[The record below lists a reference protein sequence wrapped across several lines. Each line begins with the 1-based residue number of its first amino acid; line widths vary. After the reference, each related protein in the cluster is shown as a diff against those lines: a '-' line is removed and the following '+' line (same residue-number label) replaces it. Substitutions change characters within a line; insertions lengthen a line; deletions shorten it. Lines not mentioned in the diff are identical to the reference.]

1 MRFLLVFFLFL
12 SLNSLSWSKGKFE
25 TNEMKEPV
33 KMVQTLAQKY
43 GNKNVLIVFDID
55 NTLLAMKQDFGS
67 DQWFNWQATMIKEK
81 KWDLTAGKS
90 FGDLLK
96 LNAKIFALSPMRLTE
111 KNIPELIK
119 KTQAQ
124 GISVIALTSRGPEL
138 RNSTERELEKQGID
152 LTKTSVGNGISETF
166 IPKGHKRLVNFQN
179 GIFMT
184 SGQHKGKMLK
194 FLLDRFKKNYKG
206 IVFVDDHAKHTTS
219 VFKTFG
225 AINDINVYRYGR
237 EDANVKRF
245 QKSDKKEVTLKLQK
259 LKKLLKEDF
268 AI

>member
-1 MRFLLVFFLFL
+1 MRLLLVFVLFL
-12 SLNSLSWSKGKFE
+12 SLLDIGWAKGKFE
-25 TNEMKEPV
+25 TNEMKEPIQ
-33 KMVQTLAQKY
+33 MVESLAKKY
-43 GNKNVLIVFDID
+43 GNKNVLLVFDID

-67 DQWFNWQATMIKEK
+67 DQWFNWQATLIKEK

-90 FGDLLK
+90 FNDLLK

-111 KNIPELIK
+111 KSIPELIK
-119 KTQAQ
+119 QIQNK

-138 RNSTERELEKQGID
+138 RNSTERELENQGID
-152 LTKTSVGNGISETF
+152 LKKTSLSPGISETF
-166 IPKGHKRLVNFQN
+166 VPNGHKRNVNFQN

-194 FLLDRFKKNYKG
+194 FLLDRFKKAYKG
-206 IVFVDDHAKHTTS
+206 IVFVDDHEKHTTS

-245 QKSDKKEVTLKLQK
+245 QASDKKEVTLKLQK
-259 LKKLLKEDF
+259 LKQLLKEDF
-268 AI
+268 AL